1 MARIFIS
8 YSRMD
13 ESFARR
19 LAASLSNLGA
29 DVWIDVED
37 IPAGMKWS
45 SAIQQ
50 GLDNAELMI
59 VIISP
64 DSMTSRNVEDEWQY
78 YLDHGKPI
86 IPVLLHPAQVHF
98 QLSRIQYVDFHN
110 QEYDTAVRRLHTELA
125 RKGVPLDPLQG
136 DLDPLPPATPAH
148 PPIQLPPAPAPTM
161 KVPAARRQE
170 PSPQYRQETSQPDSR
185 RRYLIAGGGVLA
197 VLIVVG
203 VIVIAALNSADPE
216 ESNFPPEIPE
226 AAAADNNEV
235 DQSTPTPTTPPPTPT
250 ATQQAVITPGYQSP
264 VTRNADWT
272 PWEQTFNG
280 ARMVL
285 VPPGCYTMGSTAQH
299 IQEMFQ
305 ECVAF
310 LGSESSCNLFNDEGP
325 QTQICFDQ
333 PFWID
338 RYQVNNGQYGSHG
351 TFTGANEPRTNITW
365 NQAQQH
371 CQQRGAR
378 LPTEAEWEFAARGPD
393 GLIYPWGNQF
403 DGARLNF
410 CDRNCE
416 FNWRDAN
423 WNDGYAQVSPVG
435 SYPAG
440 ASWVGALDMAGNTWE
455 WTSTIYRNY
464 PYAADDGR
472 ENLNDHNSRRTLRGG
487 TWNFL
492 RFETRT
498 SARAAN
504 LENFPSSDWYGFRCV
519 RDFNPA
525 DVIPVPASN

>member
-1 MARIFIS
+1 MVIIMARIFIS
-8 YSRMD
+8 YSRTD

-86 IPVLLHPAQVHF
+86 IPVLLHPARVHF
-98 QLSRIQYVDFHN
+98 QLSRIQYVDFHS
-110 QEYDTAVRRLHTELA
+110 QEYETAIRRLHTELA

-136 DLDPLPPATPAH
+136 DLDPLPPATPSH
-148 PPIQLPPAPAPTM
+148 PPVQLPPASEPTM
-161 KVPAARRQE
+161 RMPAARQTVERQTE
-170 PSPQYRQETSQPDSR
+170 QHGQQQGNYA
-185 RRYLIAGGGVLA
+185 RYLLAGGA
-197 VLIVVG
+197 VLVALVVVG
-203 VIVIAALNSADPE
+203 IIVIAALSIADPE
-216 ESNFPPEIPE
+216 EPIFPPDIPA
-226 AAAADNNEV
+226 AAAADDNTAEAV
-235 DQSTPTPTTPPPTPT
+235 PPTPTTPP
-250 ATQQAVITPGYQSP
+250 QQVVITPEYHSP
-264 VTRNADWT
+264 VTRNADWK

-280 ARMVL
+280 VQMLL

-299 IQEMFQ
+299 IQETFR

-310 LGSESSCNLFNDEGP
+310 LGSESSCNLFSDEGS

-338 RYQVNNGQYGSHG
+338 RYQVTNAQYGSHG

-365 NQAQQH
+365 YEAHQH

-378 LPTEAEWEFAARGPD
+378 LPTEAEWEYAARGPD
-393 GLIYPWGNQF
+393 GLIYPWGNEF
-403 DGARLNF
+403 DGTRLNF

-416 FNWRDAN
+416 LNWRDVN
-423 WNDGYAQVSPVG
+423 WNDGYAEVSPVG

-455 WTSTIYRNY
+455 WTSTIYRDY
-464 PYAADDGR
+464 PYNANDGR
-472 ENLNDHNSRRTLRGG
+472 ENLDDRASRRTLRGG

-498 SARAAN
+498 SARAPN

-519 RDFNPA
+519 RDFARTDIVP
-525 DVIPVPASN
+525 DPASN